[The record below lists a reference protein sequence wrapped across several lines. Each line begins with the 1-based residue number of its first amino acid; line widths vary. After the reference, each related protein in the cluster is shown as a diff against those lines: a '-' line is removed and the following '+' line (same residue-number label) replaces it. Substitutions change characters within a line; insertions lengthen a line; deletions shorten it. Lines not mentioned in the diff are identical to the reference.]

1 MSGDF
6 RKGPATIMAKRGIFF
21 QFSLNP
27 KTERDRKII
36 AWIESIPR
44 WHRSKSVKDLLY
56 RFLCGTLHSP
66 PELPKGTPRKAAE
79 MTRNLMKSIK
89 DKSSTRL

>member
-1 MSGDF
+1 
-6 RKGPATIMAKRGIFF
+6 MAKRGIFF

-36 AWIESIPR
+36 AWIESVPR
-44 WHRSKSVKDLLY
+44 WRRSKSVKDLLY
-56 RFLCGTLHSP
+56 RVLCGNLHSP
-66 PELPKGTPRKAAE
+66 PVAAGGDSRKAAE

-89 DKSSTRL
+89 DKSSTRV